1 MARSL
6 LGFDI
11 KEAPGSARGGGF
23 FLWTV
28 VLLLL
33 TGAAIASW
41 IGSFYIVAHPE
52 QPRSYRLLT
61 KLKKLDP
68 PKHFPVTEGPSGRF
82 LSPKQLV
89 EGFSKAKAEDMLAG
103 FGKMGP
109 VDLAQKNA
117 ELLRMYIKNYKET
130 KRAVPYVSGVFE
142 VVEAFELTGND
153 FFPSGVVAVTQA
165 KDYPQM
171 LLEFVF
177 PATAS
182 STNTIKNF
190 LPVGREITLERSRDL
205 AAVVHVERL
214 SDSRMLFTAVPL
226 SYGSFQLK
234 EGRGSFTLRSPE
246 DLMDPKKGGVLKSP
260 LNITA
265 PLPIVNGIRLQKS
278 LATHADYRRKVMA
291 TAETERPATNQ
302 IVGFR
307 SGVIGEEQPVEIA
320 TPVVLREAQR
330 PPAPPQ
336 NPPPAAPQRAS
347 TSITPPTPTR
357 PPLISS
363 TAALPERFPL
373 APRPIVRAAAPAPSP
388 AVEAPPEPEPAPP
401 KPVVISR
408 PPAPPEPSIPVAVPI
423 VKPVE
428 TPPVPSAKG
437 RVVSIKGAS
446 AMVDGFDPTSG
457 VVLEGEFVVTG
468 VLGQRVALRSR
479 DALRDPDADPAKP
492 GTSGAMI
499 VVDFPKGVLPPAKDS
514 SFSRDAAHG
523 FLIKSVRRGQ
533 NGHITVLAE
542 DRSEN

>member
-6 LGFDI
+6 LGFDVT
-11 KEAPGSARGGGF
+11 ETPSRARGGGF

-68 PKHFPVTEGPSGRF
+68 PKHFAVTEGPSGRF

-89 EGFSKAKAEDMLAG
+89 EGFQKAKSEDMLAG

-109 VDLAQKNA
+109 EDLRQKNA

-130 KRAVPYVSGVFE
+130 KRSVPYVAGVFE
-142 VVEAFELTGND
+142 VVEAFALKGDD
-153 FFPSGVVAVTQA
+153 FFPSGVIAVAQA

-182 STNTIKNF
+182 SAETIKNF
-190 LPVGREITLERSRDL
+190 LPIGREITLERSRDL

-246 DLMDPKKGGVLKSP
+246 DLVNPAKGGTLKAP
-260 LNITA
+260 LNIEA
-265 PLPIVNGIRLQKS
+265 PLPIVNGTRLQKS
-278 LATHADYRRKVMA
+278 LATHAEYRRKLMA
-291 TAETERPATNQ
+291 TAEPERPAANQ
-302 IVGFR
+302 LVGFR
-307 SGVIGEEQPVEIA
+307 SGVIGETQPVEVA
-320 TPVVLREAQR
+320 TPVVLREA
-330 PPAPPQ
+330 APPQ
-336 NPPPAAPQRAS
+336 NPPPAPQARAA
-347 TSITPPTPTR
+347 TTITPPPAR
-357 PPLISS
+357 PPLISATS
-363 TAALPERFPL
+363 ALPERFPL
-373 APRPIVRAAAPAPSP
+373 APRPIVRAAAPA
-388 AVEAPPEPEPAPP
+388 EEAPP

-408 PPAPPEPSIPVAVPI
+408 PPAPEPAIPVAVPI
-423 VKPVE
+423 AKVPV
-428 TPPVPSAKG
+428 AKG
-437 RVVSIKGAS
+437 RVVSIKDAS
-446 AMVDGFDPTSG
+446 AMVDTFDPASG

-468 VLGQRVALRSR
+468 VLGQRIALRSR
-479 DALRDPDADPAKP
+479 DALRDPDADPSKP
-492 GTSGAMI
+492 GSSGAMI
-499 VVDFPKGVLPPAKDS
+499 VVDFPKSVLPPAKDT